1 MRNRMLRAAL
11 CGTLLAATAA
21 CGSGGPGTGA
31 GPKSN
36 YAASQVTTAP
46 GTKPL
51 SHVVWSG
58 DYRPP
63 YSEDPVKT
71 ADYPEETILGNVCE
85 TVIHENA
92 DYSLSPGVAKSWTQ
106 PDGRHLVLNL
116 DPAATFSDGKPVTA
130 DDVVYS
136 LARNMDPATASN
148 YADSYRDISTITAT
162 GPHQVTVTFAKDN
175 YLFVRYLGALGG
187 AVVEKAFALKAG
199 QNFGNANVGVVC
211 SGPYTVASFDGT
223 TSLVL
228 KRNAHYWDPTRAAK
242 VDSLE
247 FHFYGDNSALSNA
260 LASGAA
266 QGAFNVPPAAVAPLS
281 RATDG
286 KLYIGGEG
294 STMEN
299 EDLIVSHLS
308 GPLGDVRVRQAL
320 SMALD
325 RAAIA
330 KTVYNGAADP
340 LYSVAGPGF
349 WQSNPAAATYKAA
362 YQALVKQPD
371 PAGAKKLLAQ
381 VKNAD
386 QQITLGY
393 PAATPFE
400 TQLAQVI
407 QQTGQ
412 QIGLNIKIVGL
423 PDQQYGNLFT
433 DPKARAGLDSFL
445 TLNYM
450 EFPEPAV
457 MFRSYALPYGVQ
469 DFNGYNN
476 PVVTQN
482 LENAQG
488 AQDPQKRA
496 GYVIAAQQQLA
507 QDLPWIPI
515 AAPRAL
521 VFQNSGVTGAPLTF
535 AYMDTT
541 WAAALGAP

>member
-1 MRNRMLRAAL
+1 VNRRLLYAAV
-11 CGTLLAATAA
+11 CGTVLTLTTG
-21 CGSGGPGTGA
+21 CSSGSSGSA
-31 GPKSN
+31 PKSN
-36 YAASQVTTAP
+36 YAAAQVTTAP

-85 TVIHENA
+85 SVIHENA
-92 DYSLSPGVAKSWTQ
+92 DYTLSPGVARSWHQ
-106 PDGRHLVLNL
+106 PDGRHLVLDL

-136 LARNMDPATASN
+136 LARNTDPATASN
-148 YADSYRDISTITAT
+148 YADSYRDVRSITAT
-162 GPHQVTVTFAKDN
+162 GPHQVTVTFSKDN
-175 YLFVRYLGALGG
+175 YLFVSYLGTLAG
-187 AVVEKAFALKAG
+187 AIVEKAFAVKAG

-223 TSLVL
+223 TSLLL
-228 KRNAHYWDPTRAAK
+228 KRNPHYWDPARAAK
-242 VDSLE
+242 VDTLE

-286 KLYIGGEG
+286 RLYIGGEG

-299 EDLIVSHLS
+299 EDLIISHLS

-330 KTVYNGAADP
+330 KTVYSGAADP
-340 LYSVAGPGF
+340 LYTVAGPGF
-349 WQSNPAAATYKAA
+349 WQRNPARDQYQAA
-362 YQALVKQPD
+362 YQGLVKQPD
-371 PAGAKKLLAQ
+371 PAGAKKLVAQ
-381 VKNAD
+381 VPGAGR
-386 QQITLGY
+386 QITLGY

-400 TQLAQVI
+400 AQLAQVI

-433 DPKARAGLDSFL
+433 DAKARAGLDSFL

-450 EFPEPAV
+450 EFPDPAV
-457 MFRSYALPYGVQ
+457 MYRSYALPYGIQ
-469 DFNGYNN
+469 DFNGYSN
-476 PVVTQN
+476 PTVTEA
-482 LENAQG
+482 LENAQATRD
-488 AQDPQKRA
+488 AQARA
-496 GYVIAAQQQLA
+496 AYVIAAQQQLA
-507 QDLPWIPI
+507 KDLPWIPI
-515 AAPRAL
+515 AEPRAL
-521 VFQNSGVTGAPLTF
+521 LFQNKGVTGAPLTF

>member
-1 MRNRMLRAAL
+1 MKRRLLHAAV
-11 CGTLLAATAA
+11 
-21 CGSGGPGTGA
+21 CGSVLALTAGCSSGGSAGA
-31 GPKSN
+31 NAPKSN
-36 YAASQVTTAP
+36 YAAAQVTTAP

-51 SHVVWSG
+51 DHVVWSG

-92 DYSLSPGVAKSWTQ
+92 DYSLGPGVAKSWTQ
-106 PDGRHLVLNL
+106 PDGRHLLLEL
-116 DPAATFSDGKPVTA
+116 DPTAAFSDGKPVTP

-148 YADSYRDISTITAT
+148 YADSYRDVSSIRAT
-162 GPHQVTVTFAKDN
+162 GPHQVTVTFTKDN

-187 AVVEKAFALKAG
+187 AVVEKAFALKTG
-199 QNFGNANVGVVC
+199 QNFGNADVGVVC

-223 TSLVL
+223 SSLVL
-228 KRNAHYWDPTRAAK
+228 RRNPHYWNPARAAK
-242 VDSLE
+242 VDTLE
-247 FHFYGDNSALSNA
+247 FHFYSDNSALTNA
-260 LASGAA
+260 LTSGAA
-266 QGAFNVPPAAVAPLS
+266 QGAFNVPPAAVTPLS
-281 RATDG
+281 RATSG

-299 EDLIVSHLS
+299 EDLIVSRFS

-320 SMALD
+320 SLALD

-330 KTVYNGAADP
+330 KTVYSGAADP
-340 LYSVAGPGF
+340 LYAVAGPGY
-349 WQSNPAAATYKAA
+349 WRGNPALGRYEAA
-362 YQALVKQPD
+362 YRALVEQPD
-371 PAGAKKLLAQ
+371 PEGAKKLVAQ
-381 VKNAD
+381 VPGANR
-386 QQITLGY
+386 QITLGY

-400 TQLAQVI
+400 AQLAQVI

-457 MFRSYALPYGVQ
+457 MYRSFALPYGVQ
-469 DFNGYNN
+469 DFNGYDN
-476 PVVTQN
+476 PVVTQA
-482 LENAQG
+482 LERAQ
-488 AQDPQKRA
+488 ATQDPQARA
-496 GYVIAAQQQLA
+496 GFVITAQQQLA
-507 QDLPWIPI
+507 KDLPWIPI
-515 AAPRAL
+515 AEPRAL